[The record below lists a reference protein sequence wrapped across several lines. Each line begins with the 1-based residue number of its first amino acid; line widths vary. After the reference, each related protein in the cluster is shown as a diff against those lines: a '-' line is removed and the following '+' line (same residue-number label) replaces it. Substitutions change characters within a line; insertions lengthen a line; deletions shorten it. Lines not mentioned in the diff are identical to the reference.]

1 MSVPQKLPPWLM
13 TALSSDRHISNVLHI
28 LSDREFKR
36 NQTRNASRTAA
47 WEQADPSSTPLTR
60 QHLSSFIARRNL
72 DIPSSHAE
80 HYAIATG
87 LHSIHR
93 ELNRYTDVIPYDL
106 TRVVVYDGYVGHGAE
121 QNAGTYLNA
130 SWVLERGGQKWWI
143 ATQAPVK
150 PAAHTFLS
158 VLLQPII
165 KPPHSTI
172 SYRSRVRTVVQLTQ
186 NIEGGRRKADSYFPT
201 EVGQSFVVQ
210 PEDGYLG
217 PPLKVTLQETRQID
231 EARCVES
238 TVSILP
244 LSSATLYEQRSG
256 EDADHRT
263 PDDRTII
270 FKHLLYAS
278 WPDHGVPKPEDQT
291 SLLSFIRLVDV
302 INRDTSSCHIPLSS
316 SDEEVDP
323 DPPIMVGC
331 SAGIGRTGSFIALSS
346 LMREYGFLQP
356 ALRPTLPSVLPSSP
370 LGPLPDQLQGDK
382 VSQEVDSL
390 REQRPGMVQRPEQV
404 VLIYEALAEAFGLH
418 TQ

>member
-1 MSVPQKLPPWLM
+1 M
-13 TALSSDRHISNVLHI
+13 

-36 NQTRNASRTAA
+36 NKARNALRATVL
-47 WEQADPSSTPLTR
+47 EQANPSSTSLIG
-60 QHLSSFIARRNL
+60 SFMTQRNV

-80 HYAIATG
+80 RYAITTG
-87 LHSIHR
+87 SRSIHR

-106 TRVVVYDGYVGHGAE
+106 TRLVVYDGYVGHGTE
-121 QNAGTYLNA
+121 QNTGTYLNA

-150 PAAHTFLS
+150 RAAHTFLS
-158 VLLQPII
+158 VLLQPVI
-165 KPPHSTI
+165 KPPHSTT
-172 SYRSRVRTVVQLTQ
+172 SYRSRVRTVVQLTR

-210 PEDGYLG
+210 PEDGYPG
-217 PPLKVTLQETRQID
+217 PPLRVTLQETRQIQ
-231 EARCVES
+231 EAHCVES

-244 LSSATLYEQRSG
+244 LSSAG
-256 EDADHRT
+256 EDA
-263 PDDRTII
+263 PDDRTVI
-270 FKHLLYAS
+270 FKHLLYVS

-302 INRDTSSCHIPLSS
+302 INRDTSSCHIPLSL
-316 SDEEVDP
+316 SDEDVDP

-370 LGPLPDQLQGDK
+370 LGPLPDQLQEDK
-382 VSQEVDSL
+382 VSQEIDSL

-404 VLIYEALAEAFGLH
+404 VLIYEALAEVFSLH
-418 TQ
+418 TQVN